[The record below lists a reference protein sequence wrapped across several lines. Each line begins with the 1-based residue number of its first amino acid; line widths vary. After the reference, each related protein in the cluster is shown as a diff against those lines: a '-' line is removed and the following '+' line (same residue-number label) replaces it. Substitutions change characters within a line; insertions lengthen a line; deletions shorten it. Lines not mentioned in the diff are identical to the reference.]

1 MDIIEYVFRVTPA
14 LGFFATATAAFLIT
28 ILILIELW
36 KQL

>member
-1 MDIIEYVFRVTPA
+1 MGTIEHVLRVTPA